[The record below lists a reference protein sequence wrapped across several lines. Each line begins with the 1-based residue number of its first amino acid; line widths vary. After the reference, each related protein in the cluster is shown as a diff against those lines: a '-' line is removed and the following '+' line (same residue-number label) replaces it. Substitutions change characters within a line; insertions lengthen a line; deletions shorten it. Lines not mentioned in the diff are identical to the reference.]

1 MYENFSNFRVG
12 FVNVMTNIFTNV
24 MSSTNT
30 TKRVNLQAKV
40 ALNMIAN
47 IIDVVLCSNFQ
58 LYKL

>member
-1 MYENFSNFRVG
+1 MYENFSYFRVG

-30 TKRVNLQAKV
+30 TKRVNLEAKV

-47 IIDVVLCSNFQ
+47 ITHVVLCSNFQ